1 MLITLLPR
9 KKNKKKKKKIKKK
22 KTKQLREIVCGGPRD
37 LVSGA

>member
-22 KTKQLREIVCGGPRD
+22 KKKQLREIVCGGPRD